1 VTTERTFIRIPGED
15 VHYAVRRV
23 LTSERTP
30 FQHLEI
36 VETETFGLGLFLD
49 DKPQSAELDEFIYH
63 EALVQPALATHA
75 SPRSVFIAGGAEGA
89 TLREAL
95 RPTTVERVVM
105 VDIDEAACDFAK
117 EHLSPWH
124 QGAYD
129 DRRVELVHTDARGYL
144 EQHPD
149 RYDVVIVDIT
159 DPLVGGP
166 SYKLFTRE
174 FYDLIRQRLTPGGLV
189 AVQAEAVTIN
199 NLSAHLAI
207 ARTMREVFRIVR
219 PYSVYVPFFADQWG
233 FVVASDAV
241 DPLDLS
247 SAEVDTRL
255 RERGSDNLRYYDGE
269 THRGLFALPRFVRAA
284 LAEPGP
290 IITDAEP
297 LFVE

>member
-1 VTTERTFIRIPGED
+1 MTTERSFIRIPGED
-15 VHYAVRRV
+15 VRYAVRRI
-23 LTSERTP
+23 LTNERTP

-49 DKPQSAELDEFIYH
+49 GKPQSAELDEFIYH
-63 EALVQPALATHA
+63 EALVQPALAAHA

-117 EHLSPWH
+117 DHLAPWH

-129 DRRVELVHTDARGYL
+129 DRRVELVHADARGYL
-144 EQHPD
+144 EQNAD
-149 RYDVVIVDIT
+149 RYDIVIVDIT

-174 FYDLIRQRLTPGGLV
+174 FYGLVRQRLNPGGLV

-207 ARTMREVFRIVR
+207 ARTMRDVFRFVR

-233 FVVASDAV
+233 FVLASDAT

-247 SAEVDTRL
+247 SAEVDARL
-255 RERGSDNLRYYDGE
+255 RERGSENLRYYDGE
-269 THRGLFALPRFVRAA
+269 IHRGLFALPRFVRAA
-284 LAEPGP
+284 LDEPGP

-297 LFVE
+297 LFVD